1 MLTVSHY
8 RNPITYN
15 IYEIKYTKNLNDVLK
30 QNVNGIKRAK
40 FAAFALNH
48 RRQFVV
54 TAAVYVEHN

>member
-1 MLTVSHY
+1 M
-8 RNPITYN
+8 
-15 IYEIKYTKNLNDVLK
+15 YEIKYTKYLNDVWN